1 LYGELAK
8 GQSPKASH
16 VIIFGII
23 IIIIIII
30 IIKLSFLNCPLDYLE
45 GHILIL

>member
-8 GQSPKASH
+8 GQSPKVSH

-23 IIIIIII
+23 IIV
-30 IIKLSFLNCPLDYLE
+30 IKLSFLNCPLDYLE